1 MGKTTE
7 PRTPATSR
15 EKLIAAAF
23 SEIFR
28 NGFQPTALEAIMSR
42 AGVTKGAIYHHF
54 RHKKELG
61 YCVFDEVVAP
71 WVRERWIDPFR
82 STNDPLPELKARMRD
97 LTKRSRRHL
106 ALGCPLNNLIQEVGG
121 VDSEFG
127 GRMNTLLDD
136 WRFVLASALRRGQR
150 NGHIKKGLNAAN
162 AAAFI
167 VAAIEG
173 VVGVEKPARDD
184 KALKQAVAGFV
195 SYLDSITPLV
205 SSRD

>member
-15 EKLIAAAF
+15 EKLIDAAF

-28 NGFQPTALEAIMSR
+28 NGFQPTALEAILSR

-54 RHKKELG
+54 RHKNELG

-82 STNDPLPELKARMRD
+82 STKEPLRELTARMRD
-97 LTKRSRRHL
+97 LTKLSHRHL

-121 VDSEFG
+121 VDSEFAA
-127 GRMNTLLDD
+127 RMNTLLDD

-150 NGHIKKGLNAAN
+150 NGYVKEGLNTAN

-173 VVGVEKPARDD
+173 VVGVAKPARDD
-184 KALKQAVAGFV
+184 KALKQTVAGFV
-195 SYLDSITPLV
+195 SYLDTLAPQS
-205 SSRD
+205 